1 MACAGTLTPIAMQ
14 NNTEAVY
21 KFRAEC
27 ATDAQAIR
35 ATLRPWLRSW
45 NEHST
50 TVEHLGTEYAV
61 ADVDVDFSIDCDG
74 PNLREIRWLMDAI
87 DNCHVPAES
96 VELVNDY
103 TGERTS
109 RRRFQGAVERP
120 SKTQLQQ
127 TQAAARIR
135 VQVLHAELERIQ
147 LLLKLLNTALKSPS
161 ALTSLE
167 LKEDSPGWL
176 VLTAGP
182 AEGLTAMRRIC
193 APIGC
198 KNLAS
203 RGDSFVNARL
213 VTIVG

>member
-1 MACAGTLTPIAMQ
+1 MQ
-14 NNTEAVY
+14 NNTKAVY

-35 ATLRPWLRSW
+35 ATLRPWLFSW
-45 NEHST
+45 NEHSD

-61 ADVDVDFSIDCDG
+61 PDVVVEFSVLHDG
-74 PNLREIRWLMDAI
+74 PTLREIRWLMDAI

-96 VELVNDY
+96 VELLHDY
-103 TGERTS
+103 SGERTS

-120 SKTQLQQ
+120 SKTQFQQLQE
-127 TQAAARIR
+127 AARIR
-135 VQVLHAELERIQ
+135 LQVLHAELERNK
-147 LLLKLLNTALKSPS
+147 LLLKLLNTALKSPA

-176 VLTAGP
+176 AVTSGP
-182 AEGLTAMRRIC
+182 VDGLTAIRCIC